1 MQTGDM
7 GAESEGLSRTRPGVQ
22 QLAGNDRNHVGGDE
36 STKPRSRYL
45 KRRSSLAGTENW
57 IDLLD
62 PTADQLRTHLP
73 ESIHAR
79 ALEQILAA
87 ATHDDEPRP
96 KLETHDD
103 YIFGV
108 LLVAVVVNH
117 EDLVYYQE
125 IDLVMTPDKLITI
138 RKTPPGDRP
147 PYQPEDA
154 RAALSEPRESVGM
167 VVYHLVDDIA
177 ERFLDLVDG
186 LTDEIEE
193 LEDGIEQWSSEQVR
207 QRISDLRHDM
217 LNIRR
222 TLSPLRDAVR
232 QVVDDRIELTV
243 AELFTRDV
251 ELNFAAAFDKLLRA
265 HEGLELSRD
274 LVAGARDY
282 HQAKVANDQNDV
294 MKRLT
299 VIASVLLL
307 PTFIV
312 GLYGQNFVDIP
323 ELHWVWGYGWSWG
336 VIVVT
341 TIAQLAFF
349 KWRKWL

>member
-1 MQTGDM
+1 MT
-7 GAESEGLSRTRPGVQ
+7 AT
-22 QLAGNDRNHVGGDE
+22 DR
-36 STKPRSRYL
+36 
-45 KRRSSLAGTENW
+45 W

-62 PTADQLRTHLP
+62 PTADALTHHVP

-79 ALEQILAA
+79 AMEHLLAPS
-87 ATHDDEPRP
+87 THDDEPRA
-96 KLETHDD
+96 KLEGHGD
-103 YIFGV
+103 YVFGV
-108 LLVAVVVNH
+108 LLVAVDVPD
-117 EDLVYYQE
+117 EDQVYYQE
-125 IDLVMTPDKLITI
+125 LNLVMTRETLLTV
-138 RKTPPGDRP
+138 RKTPPGGRP
-147 PYQPEDA
+147 PYDPSPARLSCRDED
-154 RAALSEPRESVGM
+154 SIGM

-177 ERFLDLVDG
+177 ERFLDLVDA
-186 LTDEIEE
+186 LTNEIEE
-193 LEDGIEQWSSEQVR
+193 LEEGIDLWDSGR
-207 QRISDLRHDM
+207 IRRRISDLRHDM

-232 QVVDDRIELTV
+232 QVVDDRIEFEGEEV
-243 AELFTRDV
+243 FTREV
-251 ELNFAAAFDKLLRA
+251 ELNFAAVYDKLLRA
-265 HEGLELSRD
+265 TDGIDLARD

-323 ELHWVWGYGWSWG
+323 ELRWHDGYAYTWGL
-336 VIVVT
+336 IVTT

-349 KWRKWL
+349 RWKKWL

>member
-1 MQTGDM
+1 MT
-7 GAESEGLSRTRPGVQ
+7 AT
-22 QLAGNDRNHVGGDE
+22 DR
-36 STKPRSRYL
+36 
-45 KRRSSLAGTENW
+45 W

-62 PTADQLRTHLP
+62 PTAEELGRHVP

-79 ALEQILAA
+79 AMEQLLAPS
-87 ATHDDEPRP
+87 THDDEPRP
-96 KLETHDD
+96 KLEGHGD
-103 YIFGV
+103 YLFGV
-108 LLVAVVVNH
+108 LLVAVEIPE
-117 EDLVYYQE
+117 EDQVFYQE
-125 IDLVMTPDKLITI
+125 LNLVMTRDTLLTI
-138 RKTPPGDRP
+138 RKTPPDGRP
-147 PYQPEDA
+147 PYDVSPAQ
-154 RAALSEPRESVGM
+154 LSCRDHDSIGM

-177 ERFLDLVDG
+177 ERFLDLVDA

-193 LEDGIEQWSSEQVR
+193 LEEGIDQWSSDR
-207 QRISDLRHDM
+207 IRRRISDLRHDM

-222 TLSPLRDAVR
+222 TLSPLRDAIR
-232 QVVDDRIELTV
+232 QVVDDRIEFEGEEVLTR
-243 AELFTRDV
+243 EV
-251 ELNFAAAFDKLLRA
+251 ELNFAAVYDKLLRA
-265 HEGLELSRD
+265 TDGIDLARD

-323 ELHWVWGYGWSWG
+323 ELHWHFGYAYGWG
-336 VIVVT
+336 LIVVT

-349 KWRKWL
+349 RWKKWL

>member
-1 MQTGDM
+1 MTV
-7 GAESEGLSRTRPGVQ
+7 T
-22 QLAGNDRNHVGGDE
+22 DR
-36 STKPRSRYL
+36 
-45 KRRSSLAGTENW
+45 W

-62 PTADQLRTHLP
+62 PTP
-73 ESIHAR
+73 EALSSHVPRSIHAR
-79 ALEQILAA
+79 ALEQLLAPS
-87 ATHDDEPRP
+87 THDDEPRP
-96 KLETHDD
+96 KLEGHGD
-103 YIFGV
+103 YVFGV
-108 LLVAVVVNH
+108 LLVAVEVPD
-117 EDLVYYQE
+117 EDQVYYQE
-125 IDLVMTPDKLITI
+125 LDLVMTRETVLTV
-138 RKTPPGDRP
+138 RKTPPGGRP
-147 PYQPEDA
+147 PYDPSPAQ
-154 RAALSEPRESVGM
+154 LSCRDHDSIGM

-177 ERFLDLVDG
+177 ERFLDLVDA

-193 LEDGIEQWSSEQVR
+193 LEEGIDRWDSER
-207 QRISDLRHDM
+207 IRRRISDLRHDM

-232 QVVDDRIELTV
+232 QVVDDRIDFEGDEV
-243 AELFTRDV
+243 FTREV
-251 ELNFAAAFDKLLRA
+251 ELNFAAVYDKLLRA
-265 HEGLELSRD
+265 TDGIDLARD

-323 ELHWVWGYGWSWG
+323 ELRWHYGYAFGWSL
-336 VIVVT
+336 IVAT

-349 KWRKWL
+349 RWRKWL

>member
-1 MQTGDM
+1 MT
-7 GAESEGLSRTRPGVQ
+7 AT
-22 QLAGNDRNHVGGDE
+22 DR
-36 STKPRSRYL
+36 
-45 KRRSSLAGTENW
+45 W

-62 PTADQLRTHLP
+62 PNAEALNNHVP

-79 ALEQILAA
+79 ALEQLLAPS
-87 ATHDDEPRP
+87 THDDEPRA
-96 KLETHDD
+96 KLEGHGD

-108 LLVAVVVNH
+108 LLVAVEVPD

-125 IDLVMTPDKLITI
+125 LNLVMTRQTLLTI
-138 RKTPPGDRP
+138 RKTPPGGRP
-147 PYQPEDA
+147 PYDPSPAQ
-154 RAALSEPRESVGM
+154 LSCRDNDSIGM
-167 VVYHLVDDIA
+167 VVYHLVDDVA
-177 ERFLDLVDG
+177 ERFLDLVDA

-193 LEDGIEQWSSEQVR
+193 LEEGIDRWDSER
-207 QRISDLRHDM
+207 IRRRISDLRHDM

-222 TLSPLRDAVR
+222 TLSPLRDAIR
-232 QVVDDRIELTV
+232 QVVDDRIDFEGEEV
-243 AELFTRDV
+243 FTREV
-251 ELNFAAAFDKLLRA
+251 ELNFAAVYDKLLRA
-265 HEGLELSRD
+265 TDGIDLARD

-323 ELHWVWGYGWSWG
+323 ELHWHYGYAFGWGL
-336 VIVVT
+336 IVAT

-349 KWRKWL
+349 RSKKWL